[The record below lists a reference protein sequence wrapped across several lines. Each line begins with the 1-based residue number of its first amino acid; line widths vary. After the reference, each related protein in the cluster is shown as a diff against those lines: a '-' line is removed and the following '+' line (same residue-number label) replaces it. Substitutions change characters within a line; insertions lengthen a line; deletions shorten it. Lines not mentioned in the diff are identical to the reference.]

1 MTQSKLTIAFPLKKP
16 PFADYLPEG
25 QLSGNSLV
33 LPNGKLSK
41 RAIRNSL
48 QASTLDGVF
57 ATFFSCA
64 TGGVLLSNFLL
75 DLGASNFEIGLLA
88 SIPMLVNF
96 LQPIGAYLGDR
107 TTSRHWYT
115 LSIFSISR
123 LLWLFLFLGI
133 GWFLLDPRQAHHL
146 ILGTLVI
153 VALTHFLGA
162 LGSPSWV
169 SWMAAL
175 VPHRLRGRY
184 FGFRN
189 SAANLTNLLAMPV
202 LGVMVSQWDGGTIEG
217 YGIILGVAIAAGVIS
232 LCFQFLMADV
242 NPQSWGSD
250 CPTLK
255 KTEANPEP
263 SPVALPSFLKDK
275 NFRMFLLY
283 FGFWMFAVN
292 LSAPFFNLYLLK
304 DLELDVSWVTLYS
317 SLSAGANLL
326 MLPLWGKLADR
337 LGNRPLLLLVGILVA
352 VTPLLWLVTG
362 THGVLLWVGLPVLH
376 LIGGAT
382 WAAIDLCG
390 SNIQME
396 IAPAKQPSSYFAI
409 AAAVSG
415 LAGAVGTTLGGV
427 IATQS
432 AFGGF
437 AGLFALSAVLRLL
450 ALFPLFFL
458 QEPRSQSLRQI
469 LDNFATLRVGQRL
482 KSDS

>member
-16 PFADYLPEG
+16 LFSEYLSE
-25 QLSGNSLV
+25 NSLI
-33 LPNGKLSK
+33 LPNGKRSK
-41 RAIRNSL
+41 SAIRNSL

-75 DLGASNFEIGLLA
+75 DLGASNVEIGLLA
-88 SIPMLVNF
+88 AIPMLVNF
-96 LQPIGAYLGDR
+96 LQPVGAYLGDR

-123 LLWLFLFLGI
+123 LLWLFLLLGI
-133 GWFLLDPRQAHHL
+133 GWFIVDPRQAHNL
-146 ILGTLVI
+146 VVGTLAI
-153 VALTHFLGA
+153 VALTHILGA
-162 LGSPSWV
+162 FGSPSWV

-175 VPHRLRGRY
+175 VPDRLRGRY

-189 SAANLTNLLAMPV
+189 SAANLTNLLTMPI

-217 YGIILGVAIAAGVIS
+217 YGIILCVAIAAGIIS

-242 NPQSWGSD
+242 NPQIWGSD
-250 CPTLK
+250 SRSLPT
-255 KTEANPEP
+255 TEPTPP
-263 SPVALPSFLKDK
+263 SSAIALPSFLKDK

-283 FGFWMFAVN
+283 FGGWMFAVN

-304 DLELDVSWVTLYS
+304 DLEIDVSWVTLYN
-317 SLSAGANLL
+317 SLAAGANLL
-326 MLPLWGKLADR
+326 MLPIWGKLADR
-337 LGNRPLLLLVGILVA
+337 LGNRPLLLFVGILVA
-352 VTPLLWLVTG
+352 ITPVLWLATG
-362 THGVLLWVGLPVLH
+362 THGLVLWVGLPLLH
-376 LIGGAT
+376 LISGAT
-382 WAAIDLCG
+382 WAAVDLCS

-415 LAGAVGTTLGGV
+415 LAGAVGTTLGGF

-437 AGLFALSAVLRLL
+437 VGLFAFSALLRLM
-450 ALFPLFFL
+450 ALLPLLFL

-469 LDNFATLRVGQRL
+469 LDNLASFWLKPRL
-482 KSDS
+482 NSDS